1 MSDRQ
6 KFITLNAP
14 LHDYLTASRS
24 HADDPLVADLRRVT
38 DELGDDARMQ
48 VSPEQGSFLQI
59 LAAVMGARQVLE
71 IGTFTGYSALCI
83 ARGLPAHGRLTCL
96 DVSREWTGIAASFW
110 ERAGVAQKIDL
121 KIGPALETLKTFSP
135 ATPLDLV
142 FIDALKVEYDAYFE
156 AVLPLVRPNGLIL
169 FDNMLWGG
177 SIMDEALDESG
188 AALAALNQKLAGDP
202 RVETVLL
209 PVADGIQMCRVKPV
223 E

>member
-14 LHDYLTASRS
+14 LYDYVCAGRS
-24 HADDPLVADLRRVT
+24 HSDDPLLAELRRVT

-48 VSPEQGSFLQI
+48 ISPEQGSFLQV
-59 LAAVMGARQVLE
+59 LTAATGARQALE
-71 IGTFTGYSALCI
+71 IGTFTGYSSLCI
-83 ARGLPAHGRLTCL
+83 ARGLPENGKLTCL
-96 DVSREWTGIAASFW
+96 DVSREWTEIAARFW
-110 ERAGVAQKIDL
+110 LEADVARKIDL
-121 KIGPALETLKTFSP
+121 RIGPALETLATLNLS
-135 ATPLDLV
+135 TPLDFV

-177 SIMDEALDESG
+177 SIIDDGKDESGEALDV
-188 AALAALNQKLAGDP
+188 LNRKLAGDP

-209 PVADGIQMCRVKPV
+209 PVADGIQMCRVR
-223 E
+223 